1 MTKEGQDWR
10 ELCAAVAKE
19 QDRVKL
25 LALMEELLAVLEE
38 RESPKLAGGDRPF
51 LAKGQSRSQ

>member
-51 LAKGQSRSQ
+51 LAKG